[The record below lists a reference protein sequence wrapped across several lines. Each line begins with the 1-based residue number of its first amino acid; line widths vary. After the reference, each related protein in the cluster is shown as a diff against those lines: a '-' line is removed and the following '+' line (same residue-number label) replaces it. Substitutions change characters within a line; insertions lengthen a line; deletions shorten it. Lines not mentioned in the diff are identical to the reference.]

1 MKTTTERGS
10 WSGRALK
17 RRARALLRAN
27 YVTLVLLG
35 LISVLAGDW
44 MGGWLRFQIQVGP
57 LRDIFEQPIRVTKA
71 PCNAY
76 GPKLRNGYPVDL
88 IASPEW
94 PELVRRFELLD
105 PNEFDG
111 IGWPETIAS
120 EGLQQTVSVWP
131 GQPPTNTVVLHK
143 AWNADMW
150 RAVLVAYT
158 KTNRVDLG
166 RFWAGTGSEDEAE
179 AAAVDSYEYRFRR
192 IWHADLFGRPFL
204 ALRSPWAIA
213 AFALAS
219 ALLLFLVANPLAV
232 EIRGRL
238 LDVHRDDAD
247 APKRP
252 PPRWRHTAWVMLQHD
267 FFVLLWSLLLV
278 VPGVVKAYEWRLVP
292 FLLADDPSLGWREAA
307 RMSSE
312 RMAGQKLDAFWLD
325 LSFIGWWLLGS
336 LSFGVLNILLTVPY
350 YGLTLAGLYETL
362 VRGLRLPP
370 EPKTPYDEFQ
380 EAMRTRI

>member
-27 YVTLVLLG
+27 YGTLVLLG

-71 PCNAY
+71 PCKAY
-76 GPKLRNGYPVDL
+76 GPKLRNGVPVDL
-88 IASPEW
+88 PALPEW
-94 PELVRRFELLD
+94 PELTRRFELLD
-105 PNEFDG
+105 LND

-120 EGLQQTVSVWP
+120 ENRQLMVSVGP
-131 GQPPTNTVVLHK
+131 LPDSTNTIVIHK
-143 AWNADMW
+143 VWNADAW
-150 RAVLVAYT
+150 RVVRTVYT
-158 KTNRVDLG
+158 TTNHIDLG
-166 RFWAGTGSEDEAE
+166 RFWTGTETEDDEE
-179 AAAVDSYEYRFRR
+179 GVSVDSYEYRFRR
-192 IWHADLFGRPFL
+192 VWHADLFGRPFL

-307 RMSSE
+307 RMSGE

-370 EPKTPYDEFQ
+370 EPKTPYDEFE
-380 EAMRTRI
+380 EALRTRI